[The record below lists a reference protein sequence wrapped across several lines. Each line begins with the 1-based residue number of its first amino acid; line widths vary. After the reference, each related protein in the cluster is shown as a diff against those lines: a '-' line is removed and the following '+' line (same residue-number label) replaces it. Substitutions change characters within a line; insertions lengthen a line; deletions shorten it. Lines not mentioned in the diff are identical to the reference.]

1 MELKNKVWMTGNL
14 DWFTYIG
21 EEEVYLGRRE
31 VPMPLDEGN
40 RWINDFGDVFQ
51 VIDGEIKLI
60 ERVDPPEKCW

>member
-1 MELKNKVWMTGNL
+1 VELKNKVWMTGNL

>member
-14 DWFTYIG
+14 EWFTYIG

-31 VPMPLDEGN
+31 VPMPLDEGD

>member
-1 MELKNKVWMTGNL
+1 VELKNKVWMTGNL
-14 DWFTYIG
+14 EWFTYIG

-31 VPMPLDEGN
+31 VPMPLDEGD